1 MRIIY
6 APTDGEK
13 HEWIWKPALAP
24 SSEAEALEE
33 VSGWDFPEFLTRF
46 IAGSTRARRA
56 LLWVLLRREHPRLQF
71 DQVRFTMGELADE
84 YDDDEIAAGRAAL
97 AEQDRNDEDPLDDA
111 ARQRLA
117 EVLADDA
124 GVEAGKGTGAADAPV
139 NGT

>member
-33 VSGWDFPEFLTRF
+33 VTDWPFPEFLTRF

-56 LLWVLLRREHPRLQF
+56 LLWVLLRRDHPRLQF
-71 DQVRFTMGELADE
+71 EQVRFTMGELADE
-84 YDDDEIAAGRAAL
+84 YDDDEVAAARAAL
-97 AEQDRNDEDPLDDA
+97 DEQGSNPDDPLDDA

-117 EVLADDA
+117 EVLAADA
-124 GVEAGKGTGAADAPV
+124 GTEPGKGTGAADAPV